1 MSSRG
6 IGGWIWSVSFS
17 LWTLSTVYLCDWVN
31 TSWAVCSDQPG
42 VLQWFHLLI
51 WICILFVPI
60 WSQYTVPHS
69 DPSLVSILFEHI
81 ILKLMCFL
89 WNSGHFSSHF
99 RTFLVEFCRDRRLR
113 AFFVN
118 SGLFSSHF
126 RTFIVEFC
134 RDRRLRAFPKI
145 LKILASSLFSLPCLT
160 IFLTLFE
167 PNSEWHPCHCE
178 PIHPLKERDLGH
190 KVISTYICWIF
201 STKRGQICHKN
212 SYKNIFVTTRPNP
225 LTFGSIVRFWGDASL
240 RIFVSLL
247 S

>member
-1 MSSRG
+1 MLPLTWGSPMIS
-6 IGGWIWSVSFS
+6 
-17 LWTLSTVYLCDWVN
+17 
-31 TSWAVCSDQPG
+31 P
-42 VLQWFHLLI
+42 LI
-51 WICILFVPI
+51 WICNLCVPI

-99 RTFLVEFCRDRRLR
+99 RTFLVEFCRDRHLH

-167 PNSEWHPCHCE
+167 PNSEWHPWTSVEQSARHF
-178 PIHPLKERDLGH
+178 K
-190 KVISTYICWIF
+190 F
-201 STKRGQICHKN
+201 QGQAL
-212 SYKNIFVTTRPNP
+212 SF
-225 LTFGSIVRFWGDASL
+225 L
-240 RIFVSLL
+240 RSN
-247 S
+247 

>member
-1 MSSRG
+1 
-6 IGGWIWSVSFS
+6 
-17 LWTLSTVYLCDWVN
+17 
-31 TSWAVCSDQPG
+31 
-42 VLQWFHLLI
+42 
-51 WICILFVPI
+51 
-60 WSQYTVPHS
+60 
-69 DPSLVSILFEHI
+69 
-81 ILKLMCFL
+81 MCFL

-167 PNSEWHPCHCE
+167 PNSEWHPCSPVRG
-178 PIHPLKERDLGH
+178 PIL
-190 KVISTYICWIF
+190 VIS
-201 STKRGQICHKN
+201 SGSEDDDDNQPLAKAPRVQTKKKDALPTPGRKMPNMLEGVKIPEGVERTGDECSVRGGFLFLKG
-212 SYKNIFVTTRPNP
+212 TT
-225 LTFGSIVRFWGDASL
+225 LAGF
-240 RIFVSLL
+240 
-247 S
+247 

>member
-134 RDRRLRAFPKI
+134 RDRRLRAFSKI
-145 LKILASSLFSLPCLT
+145 SKILASSLFSFPWMSQIL
-160 IFLTLFE
+160 
-167 PNSEWHPCHCE
+167 
-178 PIHPLKERDLGH
+178 
-190 KVISTYICWIF
+190 STTPGAILLRRTTGFY
-201 STKRGQICHKN
+201 
-212 SYKNIFVTTRPNP
+212 TTRYDGTGYP
-225 LTFGSIVRFWGDASL
+225 LC
-240 RIFVSLL
+240 
-247 S
+247 

>member
-167 PNSEWHPCHCE
+167 PNSEWHPCSKQRVHTL
-178 PIHPLKERDLGH
+178 IQLFQGPLAKEVPGEQVKQL
-190 KVISTYICWIF
+190 
-201 STKRGQICHKN
+201 
-212 SYKNIFVTTRPNP
+212 
-225 LTFGSIVRFWGDASL
+225 VRALFQNTERRAA
-240 RIFVSLL
+240 LL
-247 S
+247 AKIK

>member
-113 AFFVN
+113 AF
-118 SGLFSSHF
+118 
-126 RTFIVEFC
+126 
-134 RDRRLRAFPKI
+134 PKI

-167 PNSEWHPCHCE
+167 PISEWHPWRWHWK
-178 PIHPLKERDLGH
+178 LSLSRVDLCQPYW
-190 KVISTYICWIF
+190 ISF
-201 STKRGQICHKN
+201 
-212 SYKNIFVTTRPNP
+212 
-225 LTFGSIVRFWGDASL
+225 
-240 RIFVSLL
+240 
-247 S
+247 

>member
-99 RTFLVEFCRDRRLR
+99 RTFLVEFCRGRHLR
-113 AFFVN
+113 AFFFVN

-126 RTFIVEFC
+126 RTFIVKFC

-167 PNSEWHPCHCE
+167 PNSEWHPCIYILYVLFFCNIRCCRKFSSPCFNGTNTRFCRE
-178 PIHPLKERDLGH
+178 IHFVVNTHFFGLH
-190 KVISTYICWIF
+190 WT
-201 STKRGQICHKN
+201 QILLRYLSQKMTG
-212 SYKNIFVTTRPNP
+212 K
-225 LTFGSIVRFWGDASL
+225 ASA
-240 RIFVSLL
+240 LL
-247 S
+247 

>member
-167 PNSEWHPCHCE
+167 PNSEWHPWFILSRHNWHTADDWQAE
-178 PIHPLKERDLGH
+178 M
-190 KVISTYICWIF
+190 V
-201 STKRGQICHKN
+201 
-212 SYKNIFVTTRPNP
+212 
-225 LTFGSIVRFWGDASL
+225 
-240 RIFVSLL
+240 VSGLL
-247 S
+247 

>member
-145 LKILASSLFSLPCLT
+145 LKILASSLFSFPCLGQILNT
-160 IFLTLFE
+160 TPAQNLKLRHCIWQQGSLFLILSYPGLFKNI
-167 PNSEWHPCHCE
+167 PHVWFLRLYSFLKNPQHDFPKMRGGGQR
-178 PIHPLKERDLGH
+178 PFGTFPKIHP
-190 KVISTYICWIF
+190 
-201 STKRGQICHKN
+201 
-212 SYKNIFVTTRPNP
+212 
-225 LTFGSIVRFWGDASL
+225 FW
-240 RIFVSLL
+240 
-247 S
+247 